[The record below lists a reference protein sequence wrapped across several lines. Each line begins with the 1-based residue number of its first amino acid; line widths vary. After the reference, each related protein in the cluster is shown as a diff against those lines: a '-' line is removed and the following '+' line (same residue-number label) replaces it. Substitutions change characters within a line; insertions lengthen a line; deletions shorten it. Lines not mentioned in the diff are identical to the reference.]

1 MLVPTI
7 NEWSEFLN
15 RKLMR
20 GWFPENRLA
29 RQLQLDH
36 LECNLHVGRVY
47 MPVVPKQEIQR
58 LHISFGNLDLGFNNG
73 T

>member
-1 MLVPTI
+1 
-7 NEWSEFLN
+7 
-15 RKLMR
+15 
-20 GWFPENRLA
+20 
-29 RQLQLDH
+29 LQLDH